1 MFVQLEDSL
10 VVEELRGR
18 RVCSGL
24 RLRRDTTLVTTAQT
38 SATFFDL
45 LSQMVGDGVCCC
57 GLFVLF
63 KVCSCGDDAS
73 VHYVQLLA
81 FLKRQSSA
89 AAILK

>member
-38 SATFFDL
+38 SAAFFDL
-45 LSQMVGDGVCCC
+45 LSQMVGDGVCCRGC
-57 GLFVLF
+57 VCFVQSLFVW
-63 KVCSCGDDAS
+63 
-73 VHYVQLLA
+73 
-81 FLKRQSSA
+81 
-89 AAILK
+89 